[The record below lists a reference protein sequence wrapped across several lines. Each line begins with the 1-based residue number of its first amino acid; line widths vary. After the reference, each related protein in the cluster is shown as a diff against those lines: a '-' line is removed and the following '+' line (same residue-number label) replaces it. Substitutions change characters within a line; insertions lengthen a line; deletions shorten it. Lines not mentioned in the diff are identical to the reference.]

1 MPHNAAERRIFMN
14 TANKLTLLRVVL
26 VPVFMAFLLMN
37 GSTAW
42 QFAALAVFVIASLTD
57 MLDGQIAR
65 RCNQITTFG
74 KFADPLADKM
84 LTTAAFLVFMQKG
97 IINSWA
103 VMIILAREFM
113 VAGVRLAAVSEGKVI
128 AASFWG
134 KFKTVSQM
142 AAIII
147 AILVLNISAVP
158 QSAAVIVTNIFVW
171 ISVVLTVISGADYL
185 VKNWNLMKL
194 K

>member
-1 MPHNAAERRIFMN
+1 MN

-37 GSTAW
+37 GTAW

>member
-1 MPHNAAERRIFMN
+1 MN

-37 GSTAW
+37 GTAW
-42 QFAALAVFVIASLTD
+42 QLAALAVFVIASLTD

-147 AILVLNISAVP
+147 AILVLNIPAVP

-171 ISVVLTVISGADYL
+171 ISVVLTVISGTDYL

>member
-1 MPHNAAERRIFMN
+1 
-14 TANKLTLLRVVL
+14 
-26 VPVFMAFLLMN
+26 
-37 GSTAW
+37 
-42 QFAALAVFVIASLTD
+42 
-57 MLDGQIAR
+57 
-65 RCNQITTFG
+65 
-74 KFADPLADKM
+74 
-84 LTTAAFLVFMQKG
+84 
-97 IINSWA
+97 
-103 VMIILAREFM
+103 MIILAREFM

>member
-1 MPHNAAERRIFMN
+1 MN

-37 GSTAW
+37 GTAW

-57 MLDGQIAR
+57 MLDGQIGR

-147 AILVLNISAVP
+147 AILVLNIPAVP

>member
-37 GSTAW
+37 GTSW
-42 QFAALAVFVIASLTD
+42 QLAALAVFVIASLTD